1 MVAAHCRWK
10 GKDPVCRFCTFIQV
24 LICFLPFPFLTPFKG
39 DNRRPFVASRQ
50 PLFISFKFYNSCFF
64 VLSYCSLLRHLLL
77 FLLLLSTASCVFVSS
92 DFLVV
97 AVHGDGVL
105 LATVVLTQC
114 CGAGAVKKAVK
125 PGSIRIRKTEK
136 RGGSGATFTFDHIIN

>member
-64 VLSYCSLLRHLLL
+64 VLSYCSLL
-77 FLLLLSTASCVFVSS
+77 LLLSTASCVFVSS

-105 LATVVLTQC
+105 LATVVRLS
-114 CGAGAVKKAVK
+114 VVE
-125 PGSIRIRKTEK
+125 PEP
-136 RGGSGATFTFDHIIN
+136 